1 MERSHVRR
9 FCFEDQDELTFE
21 DQDWAGPHDALFQA
35 ALTDDD
41 DDVVME
47 FVERLPQGV
56 RVQVSGKVSSY
67 SLIIRTRT
75 TTTTTH
81 DTQHTTPQV
90 PNTTSRYSHHMKPS

>member
-1 MERSHVRR
+1 MSERSHVRR

-21 DQDWAGPHDALFQA
+21 DQDWAGPHDALFKA

-56 RVQVSGKVSSY
+56 RVQVSGKL
-67 SLIIRTRT
+67 SLLSLSHTHT
-75 TTTTTH
+75 HTHTTH
-81 DTQHTTPQV
+81 NNAQV
-90 PNTTSRYSHHMKPS
+90 PNTTSRYSHLVKPS